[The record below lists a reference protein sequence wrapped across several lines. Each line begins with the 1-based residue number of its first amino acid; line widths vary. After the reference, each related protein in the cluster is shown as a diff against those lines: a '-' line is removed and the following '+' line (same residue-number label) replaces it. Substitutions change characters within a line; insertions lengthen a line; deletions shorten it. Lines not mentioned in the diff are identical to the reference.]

1 MRMNA
6 GSIGS
11 FEVQN
16 SADDAVRA
24 ENDELGRE
32 NVVLRAENA
41 ELKQVCAELKQIVSE
56 QFGWREVRVDGVG
69 GREYFYNPFLGIR
82 VWLRQGLHCLVSI
95 RVGMLVE
102 TNADIKCTLAVHGY
116 GGVVKVRTWIVILYV
131 GENDDEAGYIYG
143 QVFETGLRLW
153 LSFTSIRELGGQVP
167 LVLGDVAAAAGG
179 EDGVFLRGL
188 DSSYISYP
196 STLNSRSGITFDSS
210 AFFLPAQ
217 RRFALIFSDSI
228 LLSRDEN
235 CVCVIENVSGN

>member
-56 QFGWREVRVDGVG
+56 QFGWREVRVVGVG

-82 VWLRQGLHCLVSI
+82 VWSRQGLHCQVSI
-95 RVGMLVE
+95 RPGMLVE
-102 TNADIKCTLAVHGY
+102 TNADIKCSLAVHGY

-143 QVFETGLRLW
+143 QVFETGIRLW
-153 LSFTSIRELGGQVP
+153 LS
-167 LVLGDVAAAAGG
+167 
-179 EDGVFLRGL
+179 
-188 DSSYISYP
+188 
-196 STLNSRSGITFDSS
+196 
-210 AFFLPAQ
+210 
-217 RRFALIFSDSI
+217 
-228 LLSRDEN
+228 LSLFVN
-235 CVCVIENVSGN
+235 